1 MTMTT
6 AIQRVSRV
14 LLIEDDASLRRFVG
28 MVLEDLPLELVACN
42 SVAQAL
48 TLLTHSPVD
57 LILTDLMMPGE
68 SGLDLLERFKA
79 NPALRGNAKVVV
91 LSAGLTPAIQT
102 LLEPLQVWE
111 TLHKP
116 VSVAALAQCVTRALA
131 RPGAAHSTPPA
142 SPEALETPALTK
154 TNPQDDAMQ
163 VYFAGNAELFTAYH
177 AQCLSQFHDDI
188 RAGDTATQCG
198 DLPAL
203 QRLAHSLKTVLQTLG
218 YPLLSTQARALED
231 LSGHGDTGA
240 AQAGWVALRDKL
252 QALSQGC

>member
-1 MTMTT
+1 MPMTT
-6 AIQRVSRV
+6 ALPRV

-28 MVLEDLPLELVACN
+28 IVLEDLPLELVACE
-42 SVAQAL
+42 SAAQAL
-48 TLLTHSPVD
+48 TVLTHSPVD

-68 SGLDLLERFKA
+68 SGLELLERFKA
-79 NPALRGNAKVVV
+79 NPALRGSAKVVV
-91 LSAGLTPAIQT
+91 LSAGLTPAIQA
-102 LLEPLQVWE
+102 LLESLLVWE

-131 RPGAAHSTPPA
+131 LPDAHPAPSTCPDDQ
-142 SPEALETPALTK
+142 ETPAPTK
-154 TNPQDDAMQ
+154 TSPQDDAVQ
-163 VYFAGNAELFTAYH
+163 VYFVGNVELFTAYH

-203 QRLAHSLKTVLQTLG
+203 QRLAHSLKTVFQTLG

-231 LSGHGDTGA
+231 LSGHGNTGA

-252 QALSQGC
+252 QALAQGY